1 MLVFYTCLVALF
13 DMIDSGQRDCS
24 RGVPVGVKLDKF
36 FNELKQRKIYRVAAL
51 YAAAAWLLL
60 QVADVVLESFPVPG
74 WLMQGLIVAAT
85 LGFPLALLVAW
96 MLGPRSVEES
106 GDTLSAPDSTEPLAL
121 SGLGDKPS
129 IVVLPF
135 DCYSEQVSDRWYT
148 DALTEDLTTLIS
160 RIPGF
165 FVVARN
171 TAFTYKGKSVDV
183 RSVGEDLGVRYVLE
197 GSVRRS
203 EKGMRVTAQLI
214 ETATG
219 THLWAEKYDRG
230 ADDLEQLHDELCL
243 AIVFKLGAELT
254 RAEVNL
260 SRQRPPAEWGVWELY
275 QQARGMLQFYGW
287 SRKTFSETADL
298 LRQAIAIDPEFAP
311 AHAFLSLILA
321 LGHWTRLITDR
332 DAAYEAAVAAAE
344 KAMEL
349 APESS
354 EVLGFVGCALSDLGQ
369 PERGIPVIDRAIE
382 LDPSNSQAF
391 AALGAAKVIS
401 GKLQEGITD
410 LKHAIRISP
419 ADPGMAPWSTILSI
433 GECFSGHEQEALQW
447 AHRAIKADP
456 RYFGAYM
463 ALAVAHFRL
472 EQHVEA
478 QKALTEAKRLNPELT
493 EESIV
498 AMIGASTWSDMTSV
512 ALGIPDI

>member
-1 MLVFYTCLVALF
+1 M
-13 DMIDSGQRDCS
+13 
-24 RGVPVGVKLDKF
+24 GVKLDKF
-36 FNELKQRKIYRVAAL
+36 FNELQQRNIYRVAAL

-60 QVADVVLESFPVPG
+60 QVADVVLESFPGPD

-85 LGFPLALLVAW
+85 LGFPVALFVSW
-96 MLGPRSVEES
+96 MLDARAVEET
-106 GDTLSAPDSTEPLAL
+106 GDAVSIQDSTEPLAL
-121 SGLGDKPS
+121 IGLGDKPS

-135 DCYSEQVSDRWYT
+135 DCYSEQVADRWYT

-183 RSVGEDLGVRYVLE
+183 RTVGKDLGVRYVLE

-203 EKGMRVTAQLI
+203 DKGLRVTAQLI

-219 THLWAEKYDRG
+219 THLWAEKYDRD
-230 ADDLEQLHDELCL
+230 ADEFEQLHDELCL
-243 AIVFKLGAELT
+243 AIVFKLGSELT
-254 RAEVNL
+254 RAEMNL
-260 SRQRPPAEWGVWELY
+260 SRRRPPAEWGVWELY

-287 SRKTFSETADL
+287 NKKTFSETADL
-298 LRQAIAIDPEFAP
+298 LRQAIEIDPEFAP

-321 LGHWTRLITDR
+321 LGHWTRMITDR
-332 DAAYEAAVAAAE
+332 DSAYETAIAAAE

-354 EVLGFVGCALSDLGQ
+354 EVLGFVGCALSDLGH

-401 GKLQEGITD
+401 GKLQEGIDD

-419 ADPGMAPWSTILSI
+419 ADPGMAPWSTILSM
-433 GECFSGHEQEALQW
+433 GECFSGHEQQALQW
-447 AHRAIKADP
+447 ADRAVKADP

-463 ALAVAHFRL
+463 ALALAHFRL

-478 QKALTEAKRLNPELT
+478 QKALVEAKRLNPDLT
-493 EESIV
+493 EESVI
-498 AMIGASTWSDMTSV
+498 AMIGETTWSDMTNV
-512 ALGIPDI
+512 ALGIPDA